1 MNINRGDHVVHPR
14 FGVGTVVSIE
24 VRHFSEPAPRLFYR
38 VDFNNTTLWI
48 PVPIPET
55 GGLRP
60 VTPKSDLSQYRQL
73 LKSSPVPL
81 DNDFR
86 LRKLTLDERL
96 KAGTFQ
102 ALCEVVRDLRARHQ
116 IKSLSNYESS
126 LYRQVHDALVNE
138 WAASNKSSV
147 EEATRE
153 IETLLHKGSQALPT
167 S

>member
-24 VRHFSEPAPRLFYR
+24 VRHFSEAAPRLFYR
-38 VDFNNTTLWI
+38 VDFDNTTLWI

-60 VTPKSDLSQYRQL
+60 VTPKSDLSHYRQL

-86 LRKLTLDERL
+86 LRKITLDERL

-102 ALCEVVRDLRARHQ
+102 SLCEVVRDLLRGDLGLLQADRVF
-116 IKSLSNYESS
+116 SLQFDSG
-126 LYRQVHDALVNE
+126 H
-138 WAASNKSSV
+138 
-147 EEATRE
+147 
-153 IETLLHKGSQALPT
+153 LPDPKLP
-167 S
+167 